1 MALSF
6 VILTSYAYLGYLN
19 VNSNIGHRKF
29 TLLLALIL
37 DEC

>member
-1 MALSF
+1 MSLSF
-6 VILTSYAYLGYLN
+6 VILTSHAYLVT